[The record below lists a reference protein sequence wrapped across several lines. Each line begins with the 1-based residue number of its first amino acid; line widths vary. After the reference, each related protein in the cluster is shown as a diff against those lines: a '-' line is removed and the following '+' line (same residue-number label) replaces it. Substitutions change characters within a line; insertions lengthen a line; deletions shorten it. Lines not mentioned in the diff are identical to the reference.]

1 MARVAGQLGPTCPR
15 SRGHREERRR
25 AAEGRKSQRALE
37 GKGGWHFSERK
48 ALRQQQHVST
58 VGTHLVVLVMF

>member
-1 MARVAGQLGPTCPR
+1 MAREADQLGPRCPR
-15 SRGHREERRR
+15 SRGHREEHRRE
-25 AAEGRKSQRALE
+25 AKGRKSQRVLE

-58 VGTHLVVLVMF
+58 VVTHLVVLVMI